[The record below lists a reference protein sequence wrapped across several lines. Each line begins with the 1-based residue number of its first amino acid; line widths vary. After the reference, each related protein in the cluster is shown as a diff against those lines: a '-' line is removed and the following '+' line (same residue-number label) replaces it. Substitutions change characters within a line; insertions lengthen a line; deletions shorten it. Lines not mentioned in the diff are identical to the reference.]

1 MTLATVRQTRALFAS
16 LAVACIA
23 LAGCH
28 DDSFAP
34 KMIPTPAGPMGDLG
48 TTIVDVNLKTGVVTT
63 HPLASG
69 SLTTPEGVSAAIYG
83 ATALVHH
90 VFQLENGTQT
100 GTTYVFDEQIENNL
114 PFAIGTHVPHTAPV
128 FPEDTMGVFVFISI
142 GPTVTAGCQASPT
155 CKVAV
160 DSGYDGQ
167 FPFTSPTA
175 QKYSYFK
182 TILEASDGNLN
193 QGLDFT
199 DQSPANGGTGIKYFR
214 KLPFRVTGGVTDFV
228 FGVTVSAAWVKPN
241 ESQWKVTYVGDSLP
255 NRVGTSLADL
265 RSEQDW
271 RESAQGG
278 IADTSIANAF
288 CAGGAKH
295 CLRIQSGAP
304 ALNATEGI
312 EYFRSDSV
320 GASDS
325 AFMDATVAVS
335 NLEDDNPSVFFGMQD
350 RVKSINFGIAGNAA
364 GFLTSANT
372 FVAGGSALIDPSTV
386 STWRIKKFLSDSVVA
401 FANGTR
407 LVALP
412 YSSLDPAP
420 VAAVPNHYFEFGH
433 RVTFGSPNPT
443 NVTSLWSA
451 VSYTIG
457 RTSP

>member
-1 MTLATVRQTRALFAS
+1 MTLATVRQTRTLVAS

-28 DDSFAP
+28 DDSLAP
-34 KMIPTPAGPMGDLG
+34 NTIPTPAGPMGDLG
-48 TTIVDVNLKTGVVTT
+48 TTIVEVNLKTGVVTT

-69 SLTTPEGVSAAIYG
+69 SLTTPQGVNAAIYG
-83 ATALVHH
+83 TSPLVHH
-90 VFQLENGTQT
+90 VFQLET
-100 GTTYVFDEQIENNL
+100 GAPIGSTYLFDEQIENNL
-114 PFAIGTHVPHTAPV
+114 AYAIGTHVPHTAPA

-142 GPTVTAGCQASPT
+142 GPQVTAGCQASAT

-160 DSGYDGQ
+160 DSGYDGA
-167 FPFTSPTA
+167 FPFTSQTP
-175 QKYSYFK
+175 QKYMFFK
-182 TILEASDGNLN
+182 TILEASDGHIN

-199 DQSPANGGTGIKYFR
+199 DQSPANGGTGVKYFR
-214 KLPFRVTGGVTDFV
+214 RLPFRVTGSVADFV
-228 FGVTVSAAWVKPN
+228 FGVTVSAPWVKPH
-241 ESQWKVTYVGDSLP
+241 ETQWKVSYVGDSLP
-255 NRVGTSLADL
+255 NRVGTALADL
-265 RSEQDW
+265 RSEPDW
-271 RESAQGG
+271 RVLSQGG
-278 IADTSIANAF
+278 IADTSIANAS
-288 CAGGAKH
+288 CAAGAKH

-304 ALNATEGI
+304 ALDATEGI

-350 RVKSINFGIAGNAA
+350 RVKSIEFGIAGNSA
-364 GFLTSANT
+364 GFLTGANT
-372 FVAGGSALIDPSTV
+372 FVAGGSALIDPGPI
-386 STWRIKKFLSDSVVA
+386 STWRIKKYRSDSVVA
-401 FANGTR
+401 FANGAR

-420 VAAVPNHYFEFGH
+420 VAAVPNHYFKFGH
-433 RVTFGSPNPT
+433 RVTFGSPDPT